1 MHYVM
6 HVSNRKHQRNG
17 ACNMAS
23 VHRQPKRP
31 YWYGAYTTSD
41 GQRHFKSTKTKDKQQ
56 ALEVVRAWEQAV
68 RQAKARL
75 LTAENA
81 RDVIAKGVEDA
92 FMAAN
97 AGAMP
102 RTTIGSW
109 VDDWLA
115 AVELERGD
123 AARERY
129 RIVADRFKK
138 HLGAKCQRDLAVLA
152 VDDVERFRDSEAKTR
167 SKSTANLSL
176 KIVRA
181 CLSAACRK
189 QLITTNVARLVP
201 ILTRHTRDDNGAR
214 RAFTETEIARILKVA
229 KGTEFYGLILMG
241 LNTAQRLGDLA
252 ALRWSD
258 VDLTKRLVRF
268 TQKKTGNTVEIPLA
282 DVTVDYLLTLPST
295 DNPKAHV
302 FPKSA
307 ETASERTGPLS
318 RQFYEKVLVK
328 AKLAEERKHVKKAKG
343 RTGTRQV
350 SELSFHSLRH
360 SVVTLAKATGA
371 TDAQA
376 RGLAG
381 HESAAVNAHYT
392 KMTADQLR
400 PVVGGVMDELKK
412 GGAL

>member
-1 MHYVM
+1 
-6 HVSNRKHQRNG
+6 
-17 ACNMAS
+17 
-23 VHRQPKRP
+23 
-31 YWYGAYTTSD
+31 
-41 GQRHFKSTKTKDKQQ
+41 
-56 ALEVVRAWEQAV
+56 
-68 RQAKARL
+68 
-75 LTAENA
+75 
-81 RDVIAKGVEDA
+81 
-92 FMAAN
+92 
-97 AGAMP
+97 
-102 RTTIGSW
+102 
-109 VDDWLA
+109 
-115 AVELERGD
+115 
-123 AARERY
+123 
-129 RIVADRFKK
+129 
-138 HLGAKCQRDLAVLA
+138 
-152 VDDVERFRDSEAKTR
+152 
-167 SKSTANLSL
+167 
-176 KIVRA
+176 
-181 CLSAACRK
+181 
-189 QLITTNVARLVP
+189 
-201 ILTRHTRDDNGAR
+201 
-214 RAFTETEIARILKVA
+214 
-229 KGTEFYGLILMG
+229 
-241 LNTAQRLGDLA
+241 
-252 ALRWSD
+252 
-258 VDLTKRLVRF
+258 
-268 TQKKTGNTVEIPLA
+268 
-282 DVTVDYLLTLPST
+282 LTLPST